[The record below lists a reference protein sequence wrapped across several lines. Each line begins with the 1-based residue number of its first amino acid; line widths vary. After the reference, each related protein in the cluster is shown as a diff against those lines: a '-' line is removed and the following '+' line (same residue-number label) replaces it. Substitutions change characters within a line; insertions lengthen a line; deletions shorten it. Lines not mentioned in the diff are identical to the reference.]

1 MNDTA
6 KRILDLAEALWL
18 ERGFNGFSYQHLA
31 EPMGVKNAAIHYHF
45 PAKADLGVALVA
57 RFRRR
62 FARSA
67 EQASTTIADPWQR
80 LEEYIDM
87 LTVSYA
93 EPDRICPT
101 GMLAAEWAT
110 LPDPMR
116 DEARAF
122 MRELYA
128 WCLAV
133 LKDGVAGGHFRFA
146 GSCEDKAATLLATLQ
161 GALQVARFEP
171 DWLDG
176 IKKQIRLDLGARLG
190 AM

>member
-6 KRILDLAEALWL
+6 KRILDLAESLWL

-31 EPMGVKNAAIHYHF
+31 EPMGVKNAAIHYHY
-45 PAKADLGVALVA
+45 PAKGDLGVALVA

-67 EQASTTIADPWQR
+67 AATDVATQDPWDK
-80 LEEYIDM
+80 LEWYFDL
-87 LTVSYA
+87 LTLDYA
-93 EPDRICPT
+93 ESERLCPT

-110 LPDPMR
+110 LPDAMR

-122 MRELYA
+122 MRELYE

-133 LKDGVAGGHFRFA
+133 LKAGVASGHFRFA
-146 GSCEDKAATLLATLQ
+146 GSCEEKAATLLATLQ

-171 DWLDG
+171 AWLDG
-176 IKKQIRLDLGARLG
+176 IKKQVRLDLGARRG
-190 AM
+190 AL